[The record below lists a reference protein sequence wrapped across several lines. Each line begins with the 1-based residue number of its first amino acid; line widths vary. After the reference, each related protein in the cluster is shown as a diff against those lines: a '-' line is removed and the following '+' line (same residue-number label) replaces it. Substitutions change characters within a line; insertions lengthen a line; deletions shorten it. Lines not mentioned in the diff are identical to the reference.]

1 MLSIILNHLQY
12 NAWANNKLID
22 FVAQLDRSLLEHEIK
37 SSFPSLC
44 KTIQHTANAQELWLS
59 RLQDTPLLTWPGDTS
74 GENAMQKWRKSSAEL
89 VAHFEKQP
97 NEYTSKL
104 IEYETIKGETFATR
118 AGEIALHVVN
128 HSTFHRGQMIT
139 ILRELGQEN
148 LPATDFI
155 FYTRTR

>member
-1 MLSIILNHLQY
+1 MLLIILNHLQY

-22 FVAQLDRSLLEHEIK
+22 FVSQLDRSLLEQEVK

-44 KTIQHTANAQELWLS
+44 KTIQHTANAQEVWLS
-59 RLQDTPLLTWPGDTS
+59 RLQDAPHLTWPGDTN
-74 GENAMQKWRKSSAEL
+74 GENAMEKWRKSSADF
-89 VAHFEKQP
+89 VTHFQHQTS
-97 NEYTSKL
+97 EYVTRL
-104 IEYETIKGETFATR
+104 IEYKTIKGETFTTR

-155 FYTRTR
+155 FHTRTR

>member
-1 MLSIILNHLQY
+1 M
-12 NAWANNKLID
+12 
-22 FVAQLDRSLLEHEIK
+22 E
-37 SSFPSLC
+37 
-44 KTIQHTANAQELWLS
+44 
-59 RLQDTPLLTWPGDTS
+59 
-74 GENAMQKWRKSSAEL
+74 KWRKRSADF
-89 VAHFEKQP
+89 VTHFQHQP
-97 NEYTSKL
+97 SDYVNRL
-104 IEYETIKGETFATR
+104 IEYKTIKGETFATR